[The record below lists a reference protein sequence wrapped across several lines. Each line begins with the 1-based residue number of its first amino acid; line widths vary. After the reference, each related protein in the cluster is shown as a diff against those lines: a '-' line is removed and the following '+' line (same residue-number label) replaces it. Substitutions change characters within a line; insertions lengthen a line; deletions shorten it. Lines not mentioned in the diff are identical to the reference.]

1 MTAIHPRTDVTE
13 AQIAQFCRTWNIVR
27 LELFGSILGDDFGG
41 ESDVDLLVV
50 FAPDAHPTMFSLV
63 RMEDELTAMFGRKAD
78 LVERQAI
85 EQSPNWIRRQS
96 VLASTQLIY
105 DEAVLQVTGH

>member
-1 MTAIHPRTDVTE
+1 
-13 AQIAQFCRTWNIVR
+13 
-27 LELFGSILGDDFGG
+27 
-41 ESDVDLLVV
+41 
-50 FAPDAHPTMFSLV
+50 MFSLV